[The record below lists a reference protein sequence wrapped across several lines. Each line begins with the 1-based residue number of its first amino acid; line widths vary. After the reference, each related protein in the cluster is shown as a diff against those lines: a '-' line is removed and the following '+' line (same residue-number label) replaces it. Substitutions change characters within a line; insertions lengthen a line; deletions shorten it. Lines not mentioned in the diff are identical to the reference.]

1 MPRSLAYVISIT
13 EFVYINVSV
22 ILHVCYI
29 VSFQQWAV
37 DNSDAPHLTY
47 KIYYRRVVL
56 QIEDN
61 NVTITLMVCVIY
73 VTEI

>member
-13 EFVYINVSV
+13 EFVYINVSI

-29 VSFQQWAV
+29 VSFVYEVV
-37 DNSDAPHLTY
+37 DNSDTSYLTY
-47 KIYYRRVVL
+47 KIYYREVVL
-56 QIEDN
+56 HIN
-61 NVTITLMVCVIY
+61 NNEVTIMLMVCVIY